1 MLSKVLY
8 FAVGAAL
15 GSAATYYVVK
25 RKYEELA
32 NQERIEREEYYKQKE
47 ELIDLG
53 ESMSQGFTDGLKGL
67 GKDPDTK
74 AKYEEITSTYTS
86 QEDAKGDDILKYYR
100 ERVKEHEKEREKEEE
115 NVGERPYVISPEEFG
130 EVGYK
135 TVSLTYYANGVLA
148 DEHDKEIGED
158 GIERLVGMES
168 LNHFG
173 EYEDDSVF
181 VRNDKLHTD
190 FEILKDLD
198 DYYGG

>member
-15 GSAATYYVVK
+15 GSAATYFVVK

-32 NQERIEREEYYKQKE
+32 NQERIEREEYYKSKE
-47 ELIDLG
+47 E
-53 ESMSQGFTDGLKGL
+53 EEEY
-67 GKDPDTK
+67 
-74 AKYEEITSTYTS
+74 YEPVDEDMVEYNNIASSYTS

-100 ERVKEHEKEREKEEE
+100 QRVKEHEKEREKEEE

-190 FEILKDLD
+190 YEILKDLD